1 VLLTSPASRIRTEY
15 AIQLRICHS
24 AAGVIMS
31 DLILRIRLCFAVIF
45 VLCGRSAAVSQE
57 ANYDEAKVPAYTL
70 PDLLTDL
77 AGRPV
82 TTPQQWQEQRR
93 SEILRLFE
101 EHVFGRLPE
110 LQVSLRVAERS
121 VVPDAAGGLAHR
133 REVTVYFTAD
143 DAGPKMELLIYT
155 PASAKGPVPAFLG
168 LNFNGNQAIESDP
181 RLHLTESWV
190 RNNRELLI
198 ENNRATEQTRGS
210 ESSRWAVEK
219 IVRAGYGLITIYYGD
234 IDPDFDD
241 GFRNGIHSLL
251 PASAG
256 ERAGD
261 AGGSI
266 SAWAWGLSRAL
277 DVLQSD
283 SRIDGKRVAVFG
295 HSRLGKTSL
304 WAGAT
309 DPRFA
314 MVISNNSGCGG
325 AALSRRAFG
334 ETVGRINKSFPH
346 WFCINHRKYNG
357 NEGALPVDQHMLIA
371 LSAPR
376 PVYVASAVEDQWADP
391 RGEYLSLWHAGSVYR
406 LFGRVGMPSEVMP
419 GLDMPVQT
427 DVGYHIRA
435 GKHDVTDY
443 DWEQYLKFADRHLKS
458 R

>member
-1 VLLTSPASRIRTEY
+1 MIRSALCHLVLWS
-15 AIQLRICHS
+15 
-24 AAGVIMS
+24 
-31 DLILRIRLCFAVIF
+31 
-45 VLCGRSAAVSQE
+45 VLCVPVSLSSVLAQE
-57 ANYDEAKVPAYTL
+57 ANYDEAKVPAYIL

-77 AGRPV
+77 SGRPV
-82 TTPQQWQEQRR
+82 TTPQQWQQQRR
-93 SEILRLFE
+93 GEVLGLFE
-101 EHVFGRLPE
+101 QHVFGRLPDFPVQLRTRLRSE
-110 LQVSLRVAERS
+110 VS
-121 VVPDAAGGLAHR
+121 DAIGGLAHR
-133 REVTVYFTAD
+133 RELTVYFTGD
-143 DAGPKMELLIYT
+143 DAGPQMDLLIYT
-155 PASAKGPVPAFLG
+155 PVAAEGRVPAFLG

-181 RLHLTESWV
+181 RLHITESWV
-190 RNNRELLI
+190 RNNRELGI
-198 ENNRATEQTRGS
+198 ENNRATEATRGS
-210 ESSRWAVEK
+210 EASRWSVER
-219 IVRAGYGLITIYYGD
+219 IVKAGYGLVTIYYGD

-241 GFRNGIHSLL
+241 GFRNGIHLL
-251 PASAG
+251 GQPVAG

-283 SRIDGKRVAVFG
+283 KRIDAERVAVFG

-346 WFCINHRKYNG
+346 WFCVNHRKYNG
-357 NEGALPVDQHMLIA
+357 NEGALPVDHHMLIA
-371 LSAPR
+371 LAAPR
-376 PVYVASAVEDQWADP
+376 PIYVASAVEDQWADP
-391 RGEYLSLWHAGSVYR
+391 RGEYLSLWHAGVVYR
-406 LFGRVGMPSEVMP
+406 LFGRVGMPSEAMP

-427 DVGYHIRA
+427 DVGYHIRS

-443 DWEQYLKFADRHLKS
+443 DWQQYVKFADRHLKAQ
-458 R
+458 